1 MEVNKEKILK
11 HFDNDTEL
19 LNSLVQ
25 ILEKQYMAD
34 IEAMHTAIESSDVKK
49 FTMHAHN
56 IKGSLSNFFVESIVE
71 SAKNL
76 EMTGRAGSLPSSEL
90 VDELSTNVEKLIGL
104 LRE

>member
-1 MEVNKEKILK
+1 MEVNKDKILK

-25 ILEKQYMAD
+25 ILEKQYMTD
-34 IEAMHTAIESSDVKK
+34 IEAMHSAISSSDVKK

-56 IKGSLSNFFVESIVE
+56 IKGSLSNFFVDSLVE
-71 SAKNL
+71 CARSL
-76 EMTGRAGSLPSSEL
+76 EMAGRAGSLPSSEL
-90 VDELSTNVEKLIGL
+90 VDELSANVEKLIGL